1 MKLVELIL
9 FLSQALLKIQY
20 LLTIVIYKG
29 QQETMKLELMIN
41 NLSKLYI
48 LYIISLI
55 RWKSLLVEM
64 MIKEDLLV
72 QINLIYQQITINLYQ
87 DINKFQIKRCKSAVK
102 ES

>member
-1 MKLVELIL
+1 MKQVEHIL
-9 FLSQALLKIQY
+9 FLYQALLKIRY
-20 LLTIVIYKG
+20 LLIIAIYRS
-29 QQETMKLELMIN
+29 QFETMKLELMIN

-72 QINLIYQQITINLYQ
+72 QINLIYQQITINLY
-87 DINKFQIKRCKSAVK
+87 
-102 ES
+102 

>member
-1 MKLVELIL
+1 MKQVEHIL
-9 FLSQALLKIQY
+9 FLYQALLKIRY
-20 LLTIVIYKG
+20 LLIIAIYRG
-29 QQETMKLELMIN
+29 QLETMKLELMIN

-72 QINLIYQQITINLYQ
+72 QINLIYQQITINLY
-87 DINKFQIKRCKSAVK
+87 
-102 ES
+102 

>member
-9 FLSQALLKIQY
+9 FLYQALLKIQY
-20 LLTIVIYKG
+20 LLIIVIYKG
-29 QQETMKLELMIN
+29 QSETMKLELMIY

-64 MIKEDLLV
+64 MIKEYLLV
-72 QINLIYQQITINLYQ
+72 QINLIYQQIIINLY
-87 DINKFQIKRCKSAVK
+87 
-102 ES
+102 

>member
-1 MKLVELIL
+1 
-9 FLSQALLKIQY
+9 
-20 LLTIVIYKG
+20 
-29 QQETMKLELMIN
+29 MKLELMIN

-72 QINLIYQQITINLYQ
+72 QINLIYQQITINLY
-87 DINKFQIKRCKSAVK
+87 
-102 ES
+102 